1 MSAQTTR
8 AVAVMFPQWSH
19 DSMSRD
25 VVSSEVMSRE
35 FEVMV
40 RRITDIAPLVEVAAP
55 GLVVFSARGPSRYF
69 GGDESMAE
77 KVFALCA
84 EASSTDGGGSSGS
97 RGVGVAGSRFA
108 AVAAARLSVSRGH
121 ACVVDDAVTRDFVG
135 ALPVVALAEIGGIDP
150 DVVDLLV
157 RLGLP
162 RCRDVCA
169 LGEETLIDR
178 FGLEGRR
185 VHLLVDARDVEHLA
199 PGPPP
204 SDFARTV
211 VFDDPL
217 VTSAA
222 VVGSARDVIDGV
234 LAAVAGHGLQCVRLS
249 LTCET
254 DHAERSQRIWG
265 EPRGFTASAACRRL
279 AVQLD
284 GWLTDDTADPDAP
297 TGGVVRLEVTPVEC
311 RESLVV
317 QPLLWGGQQEN
328 VERAARAVA
337 MARAA
342 VPDVVVSVPCWE
354 GGRDLARAWSL
365 VDASLVDFDDV
376 VAAEERVHV
385 GNGAP
390 RTWTG
395 ATPIPSPAA
404 VAVEPPTV
412 RVVDA
417 TGSEVSVT
425 GRHEFSALP
434 AVVEVGGHEWR
445 VERAAGPW
453 PVEERWWD
461 PRRRRRHA
469 RAQVL
474 VRHPRFG
481 VGVFL
486 LGIENGAWSLLG
498 RYD

>member
-1 MSAQTTR
+1 
-8 AVAVMFPQWSH
+8 
-19 DSMSRD
+19 
-25 VVSSEVMSRE
+25 
-35 FEVMV
+35 MV
-40 RRITDIAPLVEVAAP
+40 N
-55 GLVVFSARGPSRYF
+55 
-69 GGDESMAE
+69 ES
-77 KVFALCA
+77 
-84 EASSTDGGGSSGS
+84 
-97 RGVGVAGSRFA
+97 
-108 AVAAARLSVSRGH
+108 
-121 ACVVDDAVTRDFVG
+121 VTRDFVA
-135 ALPVVALAEIGGIDP
+135 ALPVAALAEIGGVDP
-150 DVVDLLV
+150 GVVDLLA

-162 RCRDVCA
+162 RCGDVRA
-169 LGEETLIDR
+169 LGEEALIDR

-185 VHLLVDARDVEHLA
+185 VHLLVDACDVEHLA

-222 VVGSARDVIDGV
+222 VVGSARGTIDAV
-234 LAAVAGHGLQCVRLS
+234 LGAVAAHGLQCVRLS
-249 LTCET
+249 LVCET
-254 DHAERSQRIWG
+254 DHAERNQRIWG
-265 EPRGFTASAACRRL
+265 EPRGFTASAACHRL

-284 GWLTDDTADPDAP
+284 GWLADDAADPDAP
-297 TGGVVRLEVTPVEC
+297 TGGVVRLEVTPLEC

-337 MARAA
+337 MARAT

-376 VAAEERVHV
+376 DAAEERVRV

-390 RTWTG
+390 RAWTG
-395 ATPIPSPAA
+395 ATPTPSPAA
-404 VAVEPPTV
+404 VAVEPPPV

-417 TGSEVSVT
+417 TGCEVSVT

>member
-1 MSAQTTR
+1 MTAEATR
-8 AVAVMFPQWSH
+8 TVAVVFPSWSH
-19 DSMSRD
+19 
-25 VVSSEVMSRE
+25 VVVAHDGVSRE
-35 FEVMV
+35 FEKAV

-55 GLVVFSARGPSRYF
+55 GLVLFSARGPSRYF
-69 GGDESMAE
+69 GGDDAMAE
-77 KVFALCA
+77 RVFALCA
-84 EASSTDGGGSSGS
+84 DASSGNRTDV
-97 RGVGVAGSRFA
+97 GVGVAGSRFA
-108 AVAAARLSVSRGH
+108 AVAAARLSVSRGR
-121 ACVVDDAVTRDFVG
+121 ACVVSDSVTVDFVG
-135 ALPVVALAEIGGIDP
+135 ALPVAALAEIGGVDP
-150 DVVDLLV
+150 DIVDLLA

-162 RCRDVCA
+162 RCGDVRA
-169 LGEETLIDR
+169 LGEEALIDR

-185 VHLLVDARDVEHLA
+185 VHLLVGACDVEHLS

-222 VVGSARDVIDGV
+222 VVGSARDAIDAV
-234 LAAVAGHGLQCVRLS
+234 LGAVSQHGLQCVRLS

-254 DHAERSQRIWG
+254 DHAERNQRIWG
-265 EPRGFTASAACRRL
+265 EPRGFTASAACSRL

-284 GWLTDDTADPDAP
+284 GWLADDAADPDAP
-297 TGGVVRLEVTPVEC
+297 TGGVVRLEVTPLEC

-342 VPDVVVSVPCWE
+342 VADAVVSVPCWE
-354 GGRDLARAWSL
+354 GGRDLSRAWSL

-376 VAAEERVHV
+376 GAAEERVHI

-390 RTWTG
+390 RAWTG
-395 ATPIPSPAA
+395 ATPTPSPAA

-417 TGSEVSVT
+417 TGCEVSVT

-461 PRRRRRHA
+461 PRRKRRHA